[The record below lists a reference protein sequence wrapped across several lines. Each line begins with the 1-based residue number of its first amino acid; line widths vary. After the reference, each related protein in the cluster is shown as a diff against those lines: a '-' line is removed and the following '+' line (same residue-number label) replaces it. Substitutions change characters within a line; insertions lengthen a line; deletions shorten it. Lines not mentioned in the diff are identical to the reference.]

1 MLLEAH
7 SCYTRLYVADIQH
20 WFVEYSGL
28 GLYNHEELYN
38 AKHNAIQGIQCQV
51 EP

>member
-7 SCYTRLYVADIQH
+7 SCYTCLYIADIQRG
-20 WFVEYSGL
+20 FVEYSGL

-38 AKHNAIQGIQCQV
+38 AKHNAIQGIQYQV
-51 EP
+51 VP